1 MVEMSFSRRHK
12 MAEKIT
18 GREALSKDQQQRMD
32 AVRELLRHSKDP
44 IDKVELSD
52 IDRFERQ
59 AGMDATQII
68 KDNDRH
74 QSDYQNASVQQHF
87 SAIRR
92 IVAVNG
98 AILIEVNEDDSLK
111 AAKLKAFRVLGPLA
125 PQEEVF
131 KYIEEHRAKTTMLTV
146 PKFIKNLKL
155 MMSIVQIAPE
165 NFGANNGGGE
175 VRDIIDASMGA
186 IRDARAYLRANKE
199 KLPEGVYNYLRG
211 GEMQTT
217 DKREF
222 AKYLGKDWE
231 RDAENAYRAA
241 RTLDLIEKA

>member
-1 MVEMSFSRRHK
+1 
-12 MAEKIT
+12 MAETKVT
-18 GREALSKDQQQRMD
+18 GRDALTQDQQQRMD

-44 IDKVELSD
+44 VDKVKLQDIDK
-52 IDRFERQ
+52 FERQ
-59 AGMDATQII
+59 AGMDPMQII
-68 KDNDRH
+68 KDNAKI
-74 QSDYQNASVQQHF
+74 QTPYQDSAMQQHF
-87 SAIRR
+87 TSIRR

-98 AILIEVNEDDSLK
+98 AILIEVDEDDSLK

-125 PQEEVF
+125 DQEEVF
-131 KYIEEHRAKTTMLTV
+131 KYIEDHRAKTTMLTV
-146 PKFIKNLKL
+146 PKFIRNLKML
-155 MMSIVQIAPE
+155 MSLVQIAPE
-165 NFGANNGGGE
+165 NFGAANGGGE

-211 GEMQTT
+211 GVMQTT

-222 AKYLGKDWE
+222 VKYLGKDWE
-231 RDAENAYRAA
+231 KDAENAYRAS

>member
-1 MVEMSFSRRHK
+1 
-12 MAEKIT
+12 MADQIT
-18 GREALSKDQQQRMD
+18 GREALSNDQKQRMD

-44 IDKVELSD
+44 IDKVKLSD

-68 KDNDRH
+68 KDNSRH
-74 QSDYQNASVQQHF
+74 QADYQHASMQQHF

-98 AILIEVNEDDSLK
+98 AILIEVNEEDSLK

-155 MMSIVQIAPE
+155 MMQIVQIAPE
-165 NFGANNGGGE
+165 NFGADNGGGE

-199 KLPEGVYNYLRG
+199 KLPEGLYNYLRG

-222 AKYLGKDWE
+222 AKYLGNDWE
-231 RDAENAYRAA
+231 KDAENSYRAA